1 MADKTT
7 NTHETA
13 RVDAEG
19 SSRRRRKKAG
29 QNDSVAV
36 AIEKLADS
44 VQGAMQREI
53 ETLDRRIP
61 GQEKLP
67 PKISASR
74 GASVKISIRIEEPFP
89 QGIIVWIYYT
99 VAPFLVL
106 SMGGSYRD
114 LKLGILFDLP
124 MERSVEKADASD
136 NRRKSKPLDSLSISV
151 RESATPRARFRAKG
165 GISIE
170 SSKSKVLKRKRNS
183 FIENGAPSVEFRRKR
198 SGKEVSLN
206 SFINGS
212 GKTTVRL
219 GVSGLKANGSFS
231 GVGKR
236 EKSSSSSGAPR
247 PLKSARHNS
256 HTVGNDFTLTLP
268 SEENQFSCAGD
279 LRSSNGLEVG
289 IVISKR
295 PRGVLRRKKRIQS
308 FNYENEMVGA
318 SRTKSNV
325 DQLKNK
331 LSSQPHINKQKR
343 KLTEFKEDGSTDNI
357 SLSGT
362 RNGGNVD
369 SVKATKRRSQGR
381 KRTSLANYDSIRSSA
396 GAFRDDDEDNLE
408 QNAARMLSSR
418 FDPSCAGFSHCMVG
432 SSKPSKDSSFVS
444 SQRNSNGFDAE
455 LNDKG
460 RVLRPRNYGG
470 RGFVRKRRHFYEV
483 CSNNVDPYWVV
494 KQRIRVFWPL
504 DKCWYFGLVKG
515 YDPITKMHH
524 VKYDDRDEEWINLQ
538 NERFKL
544 LLFPSELSNKFNHE
558 RSKNEVKKKNKKEK
572 KESMNDLSTGCLVET
587 EPIISWL
594 ARSSRRERPS
604 TLGIIKTQ
612 RRILS
617 ASKGLPSTM
626 SKLSSMDGSVEYKST
641 ENKVFLENRKL
652 PFVYS
657 RRRIRKDRGYLGNII
672 KSNSDHTGSSGPISL
687 LVSVADIGWAM
698 EEFYITVIPK
708 VLTHV
713 IVRLRLPIWDRC
725 KIMHGSDNFLLCRSP
740 FLFNYKLIQ
749 LLPLVRMEVGFMDN
763 LGLKQFLFEGC
774 LNQAADFLCQT
785 FRGNYCQK
793 NSHRLS
799 TENMQLKKI
808 RINMSNLNNN
818 SQRLHFVVD
827 SFLVGN
833 SRWRYFENW
842 LKQHCIRLKELCPED
857 HVKSLSIRCGRALV
871 QPFKEIAPLEDR
883 LKNKDKSNY
892 FPVEESDQVSD
903 ITLDNFGSSSTVAT
917 DSKLSSSAH
926 LRVETD
932 ALCLSDEEC
941 LKSTHDCL
949 SIEVNDVSR
958 SVGYSDPAKC
968 IKANGGAH
976 SVKYN
981 NLGKN
986 SSDEAFPKDTRS
998 YISEHLRSSFPD
1010 VTSSPDKSEGG
1021 CFSSSK
1027 TATIKALRRTRA
1039 EEGAIYTGTGDAH
1052 SETSLLWEMN
1062 EHAIHSPN
1070 ATAPRSVWQHNRHS
1084 LVSPIAGSRSSLWS
1098 EDFIQSGFLSTTKKP
1113 RTHVS
1118 YPALSRGPDIK
1129 LKNRIHHR
1137 KGSLHK
1143 RLKTDLPRKASVGS
1157 ETHRSFQESL
1167 TCQANVL
1174 ITAGDRGWRE
1184 LGAEVV
1190 LDSDDQKDWK
1200 IVVRVSGITKF
1211 TYKAYHVLQ
1220 PGIPNRY
1227 THAMMWKG
1235 GKDWS
1240 LEFSDRNQWLLF
1252 KMMHGQCFNQNI
1264 RAASVKNIPIPGVR
1278 LIDDPDESFPG
1289 VPFVR
1294 TSLKYYQLDGTEVD
1308 IALDPSHVLYDMDS
1322 DDDKWVSNF
1331 KDSLD
1336 SNGSPMCEV
1345 SDDMFER
1352 VMDMFE
1358 RVAYVN
1364 QCDFLSDEEISEYM
1378 ADFGSFDIIKAI
1390 HEFWH
1395 EKRRKNGMPLIRQYQ
1410 SYSFNELARYGN
1422 CDSTMMHKMSNI
1434 APQHQFRRRSPTNR
1448 ARIGAGATTQAPTL
1462 ANRRAPADFP
1472 TADSLLPM
1480 PEAVAVFSGL
1490 SFLLHRYKLFEINPS
1505 FDSFPALDEVLPLVV
1520 EVQPSRF
1527 RVQRGNHWRK
1537 GECQSG
1543 KAKLESSWRAAET
1556 RIKQLLSEGVDVAS
1570 RHRTRPRS
1578 QRVGWARRSQQLWL
1592 IVMFSYVQ
1600 PPLWERYHQQ
1610 LKEWEQSML
1619 KLHCQVNE
1627 CHEKTIASENPLEK
1641 PPMFA
1646 FCLKPRGLEANKG
1659 RRLIVSSV
1667 GDEKPLVA
1675 TPSYEGSHSTQW
1687 IPPSSNFSPR
1697 FFRNFSKKNGMHH
1710 SPWDHSA
1717 TPLSSGERLKR
1728 NGVYR
1733 WNSDACEWPS
1743 SKQFQPDGVLR
1754 QQPDI
1759 SEFRLRDAS
1768 SAAQHASNMAKLK
1781 REKAQWLMH
1790 KADLA
1795 LHKAVVAI
1803 MTADAIRTS
1812 QKKLIGDD

>member
-1 MADKTT
+1 
-7 NTHETA
+7 
-13 RVDAEG
+13 
-19 SSRRRRKKAG
+19 
-29 QNDSVAV
+29 
-36 AIEKLADS
+36 
-44 VQGAMQREI
+44 
-53 ETLDRRIP
+53 
-61 GQEKLP
+61 
-67 PKISASR
+67 
-74 GASVKISIRIEEPFP
+74 
-89 QGIIVWIYYT
+89 
-99 VAPFLVL
+99 
-106 SMGGSYRD
+106 
-114 LKLGILFDLP
+114 

-136 NRRKSKPLDSLSISV
+136 NRRKSKPLDSLNISV
-151 RESATPRARFRAKG
+151 RESATPRARLRAKG

-247 PLKSARHNS
+247 PLKNARHNS
-256 HTVGNDFTLTLP
+256 HTVGNNFTLTLP

-279 LRSSNGLEVG
+279 LRNSNGLEVG

-318 SRTKSNV
+318 SSRTKSNV

-331 LSSQPHINKQKR
+331 LSSQPHIIKQKR

-381 KRTSLANYDSIRSSA
+381 KRNSLANYDSIRSSA
-396 GAFRDDDEDNLE
+396 GAFRDDDVDNLE

-483 CSNNVDPYWVV
+483 CSNNMDPYWVV

-572 KESMNDLSTGCLVET
+572 KGSMNDLSTGCLVET

-594 ARSSRRERPS
+594 TRSSRRERPS

-617 ASKGLPSTM
+617 ASKGLPSTI
-626 SKLSSMDGSVEYKST
+626 SKLSSLDGSVEYKNT
-641 ENKVFLENRKL
+641 ENKVFLENSKL

-687 LVSVADIGWAM
+687 LVSVADIEWAM

-713 IVRLRLPIWDRC
+713 IVRLRLPIWDRG
-725 KIMHGSDNFLLCRSP
+725 KIMHGSDNFLLCKSP

-774 LNQAADFLCQT
+774 LNRAVNFLCQT
-785 FRGNYCQK
+785 FRENYCQK

-818 SQRLHFVVD
+818 AQRLHFVVD

-871 QPFKEIAPLEDR
+871 QPLKEIAPLEDR
-883 LKNKDKSNY
+883 QKNKDKSNY

-932 ALCLSDEEC
+932 ALCLSDEDC

-968 IKANGGAH
+968 IKANGGEH

-1039 EEGAIYTGTGDAH
+1039 EEGAIYRGIGDAH

-1157 ETHRSFQESL
+1157 EAHRSFQESL

-1252 KMMHGQCFNQNI
+1252 KMMHGHCFNQNI

-1278 LIDDPDESFPG
+1278 LIDDSDESFTG

-1336 SNGSPMCEV
+1336 SNGSAMCEV

-1395 EKRRKNGMPLIRQYQ
+1395 EKRRKNRMPLIRQY
-1410 SYSFNELARYGN
+1410 
-1422 CDSTMMHKMSNI
+1422 
-1434 APQHQFRRRSPTNR
+1434 
-1448 ARIGAGATTQAPTL
+1448 
-1462 ANRRAPADFP
+1462 
-1472 TADSLLPM
+1472 
-1480 PEAVAVFSGL
+1480 
-1490 SFLLHRYKLFEINPS
+1490 
-1505 FDSFPALDEVLPLVV
+1505 
-1520 EVQPSRF
+1520 
-1527 RVQRGNHWRK
+1527 
-1537 GECQSG
+1537 
-1543 KAKLESSWRAAET
+1543 
-1556 RIKQLLSEGVDVAS
+1556 
-1570 RHRTRPRS
+1570 
-1578 QRVGWARRSQQLWL
+1578 
-1592 IVMFSYVQ
+1592 Q

-1659 RRLIVSSV
+1659 SKQRSHKKLMYNSHHSSFSREQDCGLHASGRRLNVSSV
-1667 GDEKPLVA
+1667 GDEKALVA

-1743 SKQFQPDGVLR
+1743 SKQFQPDGVVR

-1812 QKKLIGDD
+1812 QKELIGDD